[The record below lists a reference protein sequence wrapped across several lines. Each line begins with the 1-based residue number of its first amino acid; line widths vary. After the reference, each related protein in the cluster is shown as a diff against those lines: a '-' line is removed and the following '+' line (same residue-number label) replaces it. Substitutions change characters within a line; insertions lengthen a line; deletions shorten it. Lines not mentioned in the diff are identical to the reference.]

1 MVTKLHDLIF
11 SPLRRHDIIRVPK
24 FVRNFFWDC
33 YVEYVKPILNHINP
47 DAESSKA
54 SASHMFATEQ
64 EGSSKKRREG
74 GESSRGSN
82 DVEAGKDAE
91 GAELGPAFAMEVPT
105 DTGIDEML
113 AVIQHPRRSKILD
126 ALAEKTL
133 TTENLE
139 FIRAVLAYE
148 EEAQGA
154 MVVSTGQASD
164 VMKEKAEKLYAHFV
178 KQNCEREVN
187 VSSSTRVKVEKALK
201 VWYVLNH
208 PLPTPIE
215 REERVIA

>member
-1 MVTKLHDLIF
+1 MMLSV
-11 SPLRRHDIIRVPK
+11 IRVPK
-24 FVRNFFWDC
+24 VVRSFVWDC
-33 YVEYVKPILNHINP
+33 YVTYVKPVLLHINP

-64 EGSSKKRREG
+64 EGSKKRG
-74 GESSRGSN
+74 PGESSRGSN
-82 DVEAGKDAE
+82 DMEAGKDPDGGE
-91 GAELGPAFAMEVPT
+91 IGPAFAMEVPT

-148 EEAQGA
+148 EESQQA
-154 MVVSTGQASD
+154 MVISSGHASD
-164 VMKEKAEKLYAHFV
+164 VMKEKAEKLYEHFV
-178 KQNCEREVN
+178 KQV
-187 VSSSTRVKVEKALK
+187 
-201 VWYVLNH
+201 YQ
-208 PLPTPIE
+208 P
-215 REERVIA
+215 